1 VHHEEI
7 HPSGDRG
14 RACGHNLDYQ
24 PTAGHR
30 NWRRSF
36 CDARHGILGW
46 AYLPDTA
53 TSNSA
58 QTKHD
63 GLRAWRFYL
72 TNISGSTVTNP
83 SVTINSG
90 YDPTLFTWGEAPVTS
105 FPATKT
111 ESDLPAGQQ
120 MGLRTLDLMSS
131 IPYKFTTG
139 YDSTRTVDNAM
150 IPPGGSQQKVTV
162 TVTPRDRR
170 YDSLPG
176 GFDLIFD
183 SNLPGLSLVGW
194 TAPPGT
200 TNPADNPQSL
210 LDLRLWGVQTRV
222 TYTFTA
228 TLNVPNQSAT
238 AFRFVPNVG
247 INGQLTTSSASV
259 TGPSVAIRDATLDGK
274 TGKTKG
280 MGTSTFSVCGSHTW
294 MAVHAEAADI
304 NYAGTGF
311 VPFAP

>member
-1 VHHEEI
+1 MKRIIPVVI
-7 HPSGDRG
+7 GAALAATISITSPPSAIAIGEDLS
-14 RACGHNLDYQ
+14 AMHV
-24 PTAGHR
+24 TA
-30 NWRRSF
+30 S
-36 CDARHGILGW
+36 W

-53 TSNSA
+53 ISNSA

-72 TNISGSTVTNP
+72 TNNSGATVTNP
-83 SVTINSG
+83 SVTVNSG
-90 YDPTLFTWGEAPVTS
+90 YDPTLFTWGDAPVTG
-105 FPATKT
+105 FPATKAA
-111 ESDLPAGQQ
+111 SNLPTGQQ
-120 MGLRTLDLMSS
+120 MGLMTLDLMSS

-150 IPPGGSQQKVTV
+150 IPPGASQQKVTV
-162 TVTPRDRR
+162 TITPRDRR

-183 SNLPGLSLVGW
+183 SNLPGVSLVGW

-210 LDLRLWGVQTRV
+210 LNLRLWGVQTRM

-228 TLNVPNQSAT
+228 TLKVPNQSAT
-238 AFRFVPNVG
+238 ALRFVPNVG
-247 INGQLTTSSASV
+247 INGQLTTSTASL
-259 TGPSVAIRDATLDGK
+259 TGTSVAIPDATLDGK
-274 TGKTKG
+274 TGKTKD

-304 NYAGTGF
+304 NYAGTDS
-311 VPFAP
+311 VPPAP